1 MSKHIVTLNRNEK
14 DYMVKFNN
22 GQEDLSIAFNVCDF
36 ARREPADGKRD
47 YANLLSGGEIQG
59 DYKHLTSDLIEDV
72 KVELLGNSPSNLQTP
87 NDPTSASS

>member
-1 MSKHIVTLNRNEK
+1 
-14 DYMVKFNN
+14 MVKFNN

-87 NDPTSASS
+87 NDPTSALS

>member
-1 MSKHIVTLNRNEK
+1 V
-14 DYMVKFNN
+14 VKFNN

-47 YANLLSGGEIQG
+47 FANLLSGGEIQG

-72 KVELLGNSPSNLQTP
+72 QVELLGKFEMTWRQKAPGHRTEADVSELGFPVHL
-87 NDPTSASS
+87 